1 MRTVRRV
8 HVVRV
13 VRCRDLKRIIRQFL
27 IIRSQ
32 WSAIIRGNAECRNFL
47 PRAHILSSNA
57 SHSCCSPP
65 PPSLQKLISTVLY
78 EFVQALSILCNQII
92 CRNNWSTRPP
102 SLRQAIWF
110 AEQIGTAK
118 SCLNILRWSWH
129 LWILGGNFQTSIE
142 DHRCQKNFFVSSW
155 PLPKRFDSDES
166 FKAQLTILIFVAIY
180 ALFGRLWVK
189 NSVSWVRSALLHGIY
204 CIFYWVKFANLRL
217 REKTTHLS
225 RKL

>member
-1 MRTVRRV
+1 M
-8 HVVRV
+8 
-13 VRCRDLKRIIRQFL
+13 Q
-27 IIRSQ
+27 
-32 WSAIIRGNAECRNFL
+32 SAAIF
-47 PRAHILSSNA
+47 
-57 SHSCCSPP
+57 SHGLTYSRPMPVTLAAPPP

-142 DHRCQKNFFVSSW
+142 DHRCQKNFFLSSW

-166 FKAQLTILIFVAIY
+166 LKAQLTILIFVAIY
-180 ALFGRLWVK
+180 VK
-189 NSVSWVRSALLHGIY
+189 NSVSWVRSAVLHGIY
-204 CIFYWVKFANLRL
+204 CILYWNNLNAFVTKLASTRL
-217 REKTTHLS
+217 TIIFVSKRLPTSATLS
-225 RKL
+225 PWHFLNSH